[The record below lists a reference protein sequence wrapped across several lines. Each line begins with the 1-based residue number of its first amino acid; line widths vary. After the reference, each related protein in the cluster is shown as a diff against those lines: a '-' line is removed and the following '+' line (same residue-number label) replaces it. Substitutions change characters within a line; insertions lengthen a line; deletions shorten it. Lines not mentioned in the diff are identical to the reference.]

1 MLTAI
6 WLRHKEKPES
16 KTYPRTPLEIPAN
29 IRRYRCMELNALKEN
44 ADRAEALLK
53 SLASRNR
60 LMILCTLVE
69 GERSVGALAASLGV
83 RESVVSQHL
92 AILRREGLVANRRE
106 GQTIYYAL
114 SNEDAKRLL
123 DTLYSIFCDGEEE
136 RGRSDSGH

>member
-1 MLTAI
+1 
-6 WLRHKEKPES
+6 
-16 KTYPRTPLEIPAN
+16 
-29 IRRYRCMELNALKEN
+29 MELNALKEN

-92 AILRREGLVANRRE
+92 AILRREG
-106 GQTIYYAL
+106 QTIYYAL

-123 DTLYSIFCDGEEE
+123 ATLYDIFCAGEEG
-136 RGRSDSGH
+136 RGRNDPCP

>member
-1 MLTAI
+1 
-6 WLRHKEKPES
+6 
-16 KTYPRTPLEIPAN
+16 
-29 IRRYRCMELNALKEN
+29 MELNALQEN

-92 AILRREGLVANRRE
+92 AILRRDGLVAGRRD

-114 SNEDAKRLL
+114 TNEDAKRLL
-123 DTLYSIFCDGEEE
+123 ATLYDIFCVGEDGQ
-136 RGRSDSGH
+136 GRNDPCP

>member
-1 MLTAI
+1 
-6 WLRHKEKPES
+6 
-16 KTYPRTPLEIPAN
+16 
-29 IRRYRCMELNALKEN
+29 MELNALQEN

-69 GERSVGALAASLGV
+69 GERSVGVLAASLGV

-106 GQTIYYAL
+106 GQTIYYTL

-123 DTLYSIFCDGEEE
+123 ATLYDIFCAGEES
-136 RGRSDSGH
+136 RGRNDPGP